1 MLTLP
6 AAARR
11 FRRLGW
17 LSSQRLISASLCAPL
32 LCLALPLFAQQT
44 SPAPAESAPSD
55 APALIPRTSAERV
68 QDYLNEHR
76 IILNVLVTDA
86 SGKPVTGLKQDD
98 FRVRQ
103 DQQPLDILTFRPAVG
118 DAPVAPAHVI
128 LLLDMVNS
136 PPKSTL
142 YERKEI
148 EKFLA
153 RNQGHLT
160 YPTSVA
166 VFTGYGIKSSL
177 PSQDGSLLTG
187 EFRALAGDVTAFECS
202 PHDLGPDQQMA
213 AAVYGPSYL
222 STVQSGAAAQ
232 HAANCLN
239 KRFELAVS
247 SLNRFALRQSDVPG
261 RAILVWIGPGW
272 PQLAG
277 TEFRPDSAS
286 IRSAFFRYLVDL
298 STALREGQVTLDAVS
313 EHGIFETAE
322 VLGGHDEAFIDGTPS
337 ANQVTAAS
345 LSLPVLAHQSGGQVL
360 ERNKAVADDIAACI
374 ADAQSYYALSFN
386 SAPTQQP
393 NEYHS
398 IHVEVDRPGLSVR
411 TNTVY
416 YAQP

>member
-1 MLTLP
+1 MVTLP

-11 FRRLGW
+11 VRRLVR
-17 LSSQRLISASLCAPL
+17 LNPQRRISASLCAAL
-32 LCLALPLFAQQT
+32 LCFALPLFTQQT
-44 SPAPAESAPSD
+44 SPSPAASTSSD
-55 APALIPRTSAERV
+55 TPALIPRTQAQRV
-68 QDYLNEHR
+68 QDYLNENR
-76 IILNVLVTDA
+76 IILNVLVTDV
-86 SGKPVTGLKQDD
+86 SGKPVTGLTQDD
-98 FRVRQ
+98 FHLRE
-103 DQQPLDILTFRPAVG
+103 DQQPLEIATFRPAVG
-118 DAPVAPAHVI
+118 DTPIAPAHVI

-136 PPKSTL
+136 SPSGTA

-148 EKFLA
+148 EKFLG

-177 PSQDGSLLTG
+177 SSQDGSLLTG
-187 EFRALAGDVTAFECS
+187 EFRSLAGDVRAFECAQQ
-202 PHDLGPDQQMA
+202 DLGPEQEMA
-213 AAVYGPSYL
+213 AAIYGPSYL
-222 STVQSGAAAQ
+222 STTQSGAAAQ

-239 KRFELAVS
+239 LRFELALT
-247 SLNRFALRQSDVPG
+247 SLDRLALRQSDVPG
-261 RAILVWIGPGW
+261 RVILVWIGPGW
-272 PQLAG
+272 PQLSG
-277 TEFRPDSAS
+277 TQFRPDSAAR
-286 IRSAFFRYLVDL
+286 RSGFFRYLVDL

-322 VLGGHDEAFIDGTPS
+322 ALGGHDEAFIDGTPS
-337 ANQVTAAS
+337 ATEVTAGS

-360 ERNKAVADDIAACI
+360 ERNKSVADDIACI

-393 NEYHS
+393 NQYHS
-398 IHVEVDRPGLSVR
+398 LHVEVDRPGLSVR

>member
-6 AAARR
+6 ATARR
-11 FRRLGW
+11 VRCLGRLRP
-17 LSSQRLISASLCAPL
+17 QRLISASLCAPL

-44 SPAPAESAPSD
+44 SPSPAASTSSD
-55 APALIPRTSAERV
+55 APALIPRTQAQRV

-76 IILNVLVTDA
+76 VILNVLVTDA
-86 SGKPVTGLKQDD
+86 SGKPVTGLTQDD
-98 FRVRQ
+98 FHLRQ
-103 DQQPLDILTFRPAVG
+103 DQQPLDIATFRPAVG
-118 DAPVAPAHVI
+118 DTPIAPAHAI
-128 LLLDMVNS
+128 LLLDMVDS
-136 PPKSTL
+136 PPKNTL

-148 EKFLA
+148 EKFLG
-153 RNQGHLT
+153 RNQGHLP

-177 PSQDGSLLTG
+177 PSQDGSLLIG
-187 EFRALAGDVTAFECS
+187 EFRSLAGDVSPFECA
-202 PHDLGPDQQMA
+202 PHDLAPDQEMA
-213 AAVYGPSYL
+213 AAIYGPSYL
-222 STVQSGAAAQ
+222 STVQSGAAAR

-239 KRFELAVS
+239 RRFELAIT
-247 SLNRFALRQSDVPG
+247 SLDRLALRQSDVPG
-261 RAILVWIGPGW
+261 RVILVWIGPGW

-277 TEFRPDSAS
+277 TEFRPDSAT
-286 IRSAFFRYLVDL
+286 IRSGFFHYLVDL

-322 VLGGHDEAFIDGTPS
+322 VLGGHDEAFIDGTPG
-337 ANQVTAAS
+337 ADQVTAAS

-360 ERNKAVADDIAACI
+360 EKNKSVADDIAACI

-386 SAPTQQP
+386 SAPTEQP

-398 IHVEVDRPGLSVR
+398 LHVEVDRPGLSVR